1 MREKKDI
8 KFDLDLNRTKKQFLS
23 SLLEEVTFNDN
34 NKRYE
39 SSNYKNGLLDEIK
52 NEKIENKLEKIIEI
66 KLEKL
71 NLSNLEIIE
80 KTKTTLPE
88 FHIYQ
93 FKNREIEK
101 EIYSNNPESFTKNLE
116 GEQTLKWKL
125 INTIGEKNT
134 ENVDFNNPESFK
146 LITDESLRIFYQN
159 PNKDNF
165 ELIPYEN
172 FNDYTNKLVKD
183 LKETNLK
190 EFFIKEKDNFID
202 DMLNMVENKNEIE
215 YISLDKIIEYT
226 NNLKSIED
234 NLLKEY
240 NDTPNIKEEYL
251 KTTFQ
256 LAVLGDI
263 EDGLLSNVL
272 DLDDE
277 KEIYSFNK
285 SEAYSDNLL
294 DFFDSE
300 LFNERV
306 INEAISYTKKDP
318 YSIIITNDN
327 FFEEAKKEVINDL
340 KSLIRTDEQ
349 GDFIFYNDYDELQN
363 KYENKEKEWEKKLEE
378 NKILKEVEEKKDYV
392 PELKYELF
400 IDKVLKKEI
409 LEMITDELVEE
420 NGIFTAY
427 ENKNIL
433 DEFKDVDFN
442 ANIADNFYDLIND
455 NLDKIFSSPKEV
467 ILGTGYDI
475 KNNFNV
481 NDLTD
486 EELEDKVNEITDYLL
501 PSVAEQVLKDLK
513 EEIET
518 FIKYDEDF
526 IQNIKK
532 VDIETLKIDI
542 ENNIKEKEDKLKV
555 ISKEKNFD
563 REF

>member
-8 KFDLDLNRTKKQFLS
+8 KFDLDLNRTKKQFLN
-23 SLLEEVTFNDN
+23 SLLEEIAFNDN
-34 NKRYE
+34 QKRYE
-39 SSNYKNGLLDEIK
+39 SLENKNGLLDDIK
-52 NEKIENKLEKIIEI
+52 NKKIDNKLQEIIEI
-66 KLEKL
+66 NLEKL
-71 NLSNLEIIE
+71 NLTNLEIIE
-80 KTKTTLPE
+80 KTKATLPE

-93 FKNREIEK
+93 FKNGEIEK
-101 EIYSNNPESFTKNLE
+101 EIYSNKPESFTKNLE
-116 GEQTLKWKL
+116 GEQTLRWKL

-134 ENVDFNNPESFK
+134 EKVDFNNPESFK

-159 PNKDNF
+159 SNKDNF
-165 ELIPYEN
+165 ELIPYGN
-172 FNDYTNKLVKD
+172 FNEYTNNLVKD
-183 LKETNLK
+183 LKKTTLK
-190 EFFIKEKDNFID
+190 EIFTKEKENFKNDIL
-202 DMLNMVENKNEIE
+202 DMVKSENGIE
-215 YISLDKIIEYT
+215 CISLDKITEYM

-263 EDGLLSNVL
+263 EDGFLSNIL
-272 DLDDE
+272 DLDNE

-285 SEAYSDNLL
+285 NETYFDNLL

-300 LFNERV
+300 LFNKKI

-318 YSIIITNDN
+318 YSIIITEDN
-327 FFEEAKKEVINDL
+327 FFEEAKMEVINDL
-340 KSLIRTDEQ
+340 KSLIRTDDE
-349 GDFIFYNDYDELQN
+349 GDFIFYNDYDELQY
-363 KYENKEKEWEKKLEE
+363 KYENKEKEWENKMEE
-378 NKILKEVEEKKDYV
+378 SKILKEVEEKKDYI

-409 LEMITDELVEE
+409 LELITHELVEE
-420 NGIFTAY
+420 KGVFTAY
-427 ENKNIL
+427 ENRNIL
-433 DEFKDVDFN
+433 DEFNDEDFN
-442 ANIADNFYDLIND
+442 ANITNNFYDLIND
-455 NLDKIFSSPKEV
+455 NLDKIFSSPKEI
-467 ILGTGYDI
+467 ILGTGYNI

-481 NDLTD
+481 NNLTN

-501 PSVAEQVLKDLK
+501 PSVAEQVFKNLK
-513 EEIET
+513 EELET
-518 FIKYDEDF
+518 FIKYDEDS

-555 ISKEKNFD
+555 ISKEKGFD

>member
-1 MREKKDI
+1 MRERKDI
-8 KFDLDLNRTKKQFLS
+8 KFDLDLNRTKKQFLNS
-23 SLLEEVTFNDN
+23 MLEEIAFNDN
-34 NKRYE
+34 QKRYE
-39 SSNYKNGLLDEIK
+39 SLNDKNGLLDDIK
-52 NEKIENKLEKIIEI
+52 NKKIDNKLQEIIETN
-66 KLEKL
+66 LEKL

-93 FKNREIEK
+93 FKEGQIEK
-101 EIYSNNPESFTKNLE
+101 EIFSNFPESFTNNLE
-116 GEQTLKWKL
+116 GEQTLRWKL

-134 ENVDFNNPESFK
+134 EKIDFNNPESFK

-183 LKETNLK
+183 LKETTLK
-190 EFFIKEKDNFID
+190 QEFIREKDNFVNDI
-202 DMLNMVENKNEIE
+202 LNMIESKDEIE
-215 YISLDKIIEYT
+215 YISLDKITEYT
-226 NNLKSIED
+226 NNLKSIEE

-240 NDTPNIKEEYL
+240 NETPNIKEEYL
-251 KTTFQ
+251 KTIFQ
-256 LAVLGDI
+256 TAVLGDI
-263 EDGLLSNVL
+263 EDGFLSNVL
-272 DLDDE
+272 DLDNE

-285 SEAYSDNLL
+285 NETYSDNLL

-300 LFNERV
+300 LFNNKV

-318 YSIIITNDN
+318 YSIIITEDN
-327 FFEEAKKEVINDL
+327 FFEKAKIEVINDF
-340 KSLIRTDEQ
+340 KSLIRTDDE

-363 KYENKEKEWEKKLEE
+363 KYETKEKEWEKKMEE
-378 NKILKEVEEKKDYV
+378 SKILKEVEEKKDYV

-400 IDKVLKKEI
+400 IDKILKKEI
-409 LEMITDELVEE
+409 LEFITHELVEE
-420 NGIFTAY
+420 NGVFTVY
-427 ENKNIL
+427 ESKSIL
-433 DEFKDVDFN
+433 NEFKDEDFN

-475 KNNFNV
+475 RNNFNV
-481 NDLTD
+481 DDLTN
-486 EELEDKVNEITDYLL
+486 EELENKVNEITDYLL
-501 PSVAEQVLKDLK
+501 PSVAEQVFKDLK
-513 EEIET
+513 EELET
-518 FIKYDEDF
+518 FIKYDEDS

-555 ISKEKNFD
+555 ISKEKDFD

>member
-1 MREKKDI
+1 M
-8 KFDLDLNRTKKQFLS
+8 
-23 SLLEEVTFNDN
+23 LEEIAFNDN
-34 NKRYE
+34 QKRYE
-39 SSNYKNGLLDEIK
+39 SLNDKNGLLDDIK
-52 NEKIENKLEKIIEI
+52 NKKIDNKLQEIIETN
-66 KLEKL
+66 LEKL
-71 NLSNLEIIE
+71 NLSNLKIIE

-93 FKNREIEK
+93 FKEGQIEK
-101 EIYSNNPESFTKNLE
+101 EIYSNFPESFTNNLE
-116 GEQTLKWKL
+116 GEQTLRWKL

-134 ENVDFNNPESFK
+134 EKIDFNNPESFK

-183 LKETNLK
+183 LKETTLK
-190 EFFIKEKDNFID
+190 QEFIREKDNFVNDI
-202 DMLNMVENKNEIE
+202 LNMIESKDEIE
-215 YISLDKIIEYT
+215 YISLDKITEYK
-226 NNLKSIED
+226 NNLKNIED

-240 NDTPNIKEEYL
+240 NETPNIKEEYL

-263 EDGLLSNVL
+263 EDGFLSNIL
-272 DLDDE
+272 DLDNE

-285 SEAYSDNLL
+285 NETYSDNLL

-300 LFNERV
+300 LFNNKV

-318 YSIIITNDN
+318 YSIIIAEDN
-327 FFEEAKKEVINDL
+327 FFEEAKIEVINDL
-340 KSLIRTDEQ
+340 KSLIRTDDE
-349 GDFIFYNDYDELQN
+349 GDFIFYNDYDELQY
-363 KYENKEKEWEKKLEE
+363 KYENKEKEWEDKMKE
-378 NKILKEVEEKKDYV
+378 NNLLRENEEKKDYV

-400 IDKVLKKEI
+400 IDKILKKEI
-409 LEMITDELVEE
+409 LEFITHELVEE
-420 NGIFTAY
+420 NGVFTAY
-427 ENKNIL
+427 ENRNIL
-433 DEFKDVDFN
+433 DEFNDVDFN

-455 NLDKIFSSPKEV
+455 NLDKIFSNPKEV

-475 KNNFNV
+475 RNNFNV
-481 NDLTD
+481 EDLND
-486 EELEDKVNEITDYLL
+486 EELEDKVNEITDYFL
-501 PSVAEQVLKDLK
+501 PSVAEQVFKDLK
-513 EEIET
+513 EEMET
-518 FIKYDEDF
+518 FIKYDEDS

-555 ISKEKNFD
+555 INKEKELD

>member
-1 MREKKDI
+1 MRERKDI
-8 KFDLDLNRTKKQFLS
+8 KFDLDLNRTKKQFLN

-39 SSNYKNGLLDEIK
+39 SLNDKNGLLDEIK
-52 NEKIENKLEKIIEI
+52 NEKIENKLQEIIEI
-66 KLEKL
+66 NLEKL

-80 KTKTTLPE
+80 KTKTSLPE

-93 FKNREIEK
+93 FKNGEIEK

-116 GEQTLKWKL
+116 GEQTLRWKL

-134 ENVDFNNPESFK
+134 EKIDFNNPESFK

-190 EFFIKEKDNFID
+190 EFFIKEKDNFIN

-215 YISLDKIIEYT
+215 YISLDKITEYT
-226 NNLKSIED
+226 NNLKSIKD

-263 EDGLLSNVL
+263 EDGFLSNVL
-272 DLDDE
+272 DLDNE

-285 SEAYSDNLL
+285 NETYSDNLL

-300 LFNERV
+300 LFNNKV

-318 YSIIITNDN
+318 YSIIITDDN
-327 FFEEAKKEVINDL
+327 FFEEAKIEVINDL
-340 KSLIRTDEQ
+340 KSLIRTDEE
-349 GDFIFYNDYDELQN
+349 GDFIFYNDYDELQY
-363 KYENKEKEWEKKLEE
+363 KYETKEKEWEKKIEE
-378 NKILKEVEEKKDYV
+378 SKTLKETEEKKDYV

-409 LEMITDELVEE
+409 LELITHELVEE

-427 ENKNIL
+427 ENKSIL
-433 DEFKDVDFN
+433 NEFKDEDFN
-442 ANIADNFYDLIND
+442 ANITNNFYDLIND
-455 NLDKIFSSPKEV
+455 NLDKIFSSPEEV
-467 ILGTGYDI
+467 ILGTNYDI

-486 EELEDKVNEITDYLL
+486 EELEDKVNEITDYFL
-501 PSVAEQVLKDLK
+501 PSVAEQVFKDLK
-513 EEIET
+513 EELET
-518 FIKYDEDF
+518 FIKYDENSE
-526 IQNIKK
+526 QNIKK

-555 ISKEKNFD
+555 ISKEKDFD

>member
-1 MREKKDI
+1 MRERKDI
-8 KFDLDLNRTKKQFLS
+8 KFDLDLNRTKKQFLNS
-23 SLLEEVTFNDN
+23 MLEEIAFNDN
-34 NKRYE
+34 QKRYE
-39 SSNYKNGLLDEIK
+39 SLNDKNGLLDDIK
-52 NEKIENKLEKIIEI
+52 NKKIDNKLQEIIETN
-66 KLEKL
+66 LEKL

-80 KTKTTLPE
+80 KTKTTLLE

-93 FKNREIEK
+93 FKEGQIEK
-101 EIYSNNPESFTKNLE
+101 EIYSNFPESFTNNLE
-116 GEQTLKWKL
+116 GEQTLRWKL

-134 ENVDFNNPESFK
+134 EKIDFNNPESFK

-183 LKETNLK
+183 LKETTLK
-190 EFFIKEKDNFID
+190 QEFIREKDNFVNDI
-202 DMLNMVENKNEIE
+202 LNMIESKDEIE
-215 YISLDKIIEYT
+215 YISLDKITEYK
-226 NNLKSIED
+226 NNLKNIED

-240 NDTPNIKEEYL
+240 NETPNIKEEYL

-263 EDGLLSNVL
+263 EDGFLSNIL
-272 DLDDE
+272 DLDNE

-285 SEAYSDNLL
+285 NETYSDNLL

-300 LFNERV
+300 LFNNKV

-318 YSIIITNDN
+318 YSIIIAEDN
-327 FFEEAKKEVINDL
+327 FFEEAKIEVINDL
-340 KSLIRTDEQ
+340 KSLIRTDDE
-349 GDFIFYNDYDELQN
+349 GDFIFYNDYDELQY
-363 KYENKEKEWEKKLEE
+363 KYENKEKEWEDKMKE
-378 NKILKEVEEKKDYV
+378 NNLLRENEEKKDYV

-400 IDKVLKKEI
+400 IDKILKKEI
-409 LEMITDELVEE
+409 LEFITHELVEE
-420 NGIFTAY
+420 NGVFTAY
-427 ENKNIL
+427 ENRNIL
-433 DEFKDVDFN
+433 DEFNDVDFN

-455 NLDKIFSSPKEV
+455 NLDKIFSNPKEV

-475 KNNFNV
+475 RNNFNV
-481 NDLTD
+481 EDLND
-486 EELEDKVNEITDYLL
+486 EELEDKVNEITDYFL
-501 PSVAEQVLKDLK
+501 PSVAEQVFKDLK
-513 EEIET
+513 EEMET
-518 FIKYDEDF
+518 FIKYDEDS

-555 ISKEKNFD
+555 INKEKELD

>member
-1 MREKKDI
+1 MRERKDI
-8 KFDLDLNRTKKQFLS
+8 KFYLDLNRTKKQFLN

-39 SSNYKNGLLDEIK
+39 SSNDKNGLLDDIK
-52 NEKIENKLEKIIEI
+52 NGEFENKLQEIIEI
-66 KLEKL
+66 NLEKL

-93 FKNREIEK
+93 FKEGQIEK
-101 EIYSNNPESFTKNLE
+101 EIYSNKPESFTKNLE
-116 GEQTLKWKL
+116 GEQTLRWKL

-134 ENVDFNNPESFK
+134 EKVDFNNPESFK
-146 LITDESLRIFYQN
+146 LITDENLRIFYQN

-172 FNDYTNKLVKD
+172 FNEYTNNLVKN
-183 LKETNLK
+183 LKETTLK
-190 EFFIKEKDNFID
+190 EAFIKEKNNFVD
-202 DMLNMVENKNEIE
+202 DILNMVENKNKTE
-215 YISLDKIIEYT
+215 YISLDKITEYA
-226 NNLKSIED
+226 NNLKSIGE

-240 NDTPNIKEEYL
+240 NEIPNIKEEYL
-251 KTTFQ
+251 KAIFQ
-256 LAVLGDI
+256 SAVLGDI

-272 DLDDE
+272 DLDNE

-285 SEAYSDNLL
+285 NETYSDNLL

-306 INEAISYTKKDP
+306 INEAIFYTKKDP
-318 YSIIITNDN
+318 YSIIITNNN
-327 FFEEAKKEVINDL
+327 FFEEAKIEVINDL
-340 KSLIRTDEQ
+340 KSLIRTDDE

-378 NKILKEVEEKKDYV
+378 NEILKEVEEKKDYV

-409 LEMITDELVEE
+409 LELITHELVEE
-420 NGIFTAY
+420 KGVFRAY
-427 ENKNIL
+427 ENRNIL
-433 DEFKDVDFN
+433 DEFNDEDFN
-442 ANIADNFYDLIND
+442 ANITNNFYDLIND

-518 FIKYDEDF
+518 FIKYDEDS

>member
-1 MREKKDI
+1 MRERKDI
-8 KFDLDLNRTKKQFLS
+8 KFDLDLNRTKKQFLN
-23 SLLEEVTFNDN
+23 SLLEEMTFNDN

-39 SSNYKNGLLDEIK
+39 NLNDKNGKFD
-52 NEKIENKLEKIIEI
+52 NKLQEIIEVN
-66 KLEKL
+66 LEKL

-93 FKNREIEK
+93 FKEGQIEK
-101 EIYSNNPESFTKNLE
+101 EIYSNKPESFTKNLE
-116 GEQTLKWKL
+116 GEQTLRWKL

-172 FNDYTNKLVKD
+172 FNEYTNNLVKN
-183 LKETNLK
+183 LKETTLK
-190 EFFIKEKDNFID
+190 EAFIKEKNNFVNDI
-202 DMLNMVENKNEIE
+202 LNMVENKNKTE
-215 YISLDKIIEYT
+215 YISLDKITEYT
-226 NNLKSIED
+226 NNLKSIEE

-240 NDTPNIKEEYL
+240 NETPNIKEEYL
-251 KTTFQ
+251 KTIFQ
-256 LAVLGDI
+256 SAVLGDI

-272 DLDDE
+272 DLDNE

-285 SEAYSDNLL
+285 NETYSDNLL

-306 INEAISYTKKDP
+306 ISEAISYTKKDP
-318 YSIIITNDN
+318 YTIIITDDN
-327 FFEEAKKEVINDL
+327 FFEKAKKEVINDL
-340 KSLIRTDEQ
+340 KSLIRTDDE
-349 GDFIFYNDYDELQN
+349 GDFIFFNDYDELQN
-363 KYENKEKEWEKKLEE
+363 KYENKEKEWEKKLKE
-378 NKILKEVEEKKDYV
+378 NEILKEIEEKKDYV
-392 PELKYELF
+392 PELKYKLF

-409 LEMITDELVEE
+409 LELITHELVEE
-420 NGIFTAY
+420 KDGFRAY
-427 ENKNIL
+427 ENRNIL
-433 DEFKDVDFN
+433 DEFNDVDFN

-455 NLDKIFSSPKEV
+455 NLDKIFSNPKEV

-475 KNNFNV
+475 RNNFNV
-481 NDLTD
+481 DNLTD
-486 EELEDKVNEITDYLL
+486 EELEDKVNEITDYFL
-501 PSVAEQVLKDLK
+501 PSVAEQVFKDLK
-513 EEIET
+513 EEIEN
-518 FIKYDEDF
+518 FIKYDEDS

-555 ISKEKNFD
+555 ISKEEDFD

>member
-1 MREKKDI
+1 MRERKDI
-8 KFDLDLNRTKKQFLS
+8 KFDLDLNRAKKQFLN

-39 SSNYKNGLLDEIK
+39 SLNDKNGLLDDIK
-52 NEKIENKLEKIIEI
+52 NGEFEKKFQEIIEI
-66 KLEKL
+66 NLEKL

-80 KTKTTLPE
+80 KAKTTLPE

-93 FKNREIEK
+93 FKEGQIEK
-101 EIYSNNPESFTKNLE
+101 EIYSNKPESFTKNLE
-116 GEQTLKWKL
+116 GEQTLRWKL

-134 ENVDFNNPESFK
+134 EKVDFNNPESFK
-146 LITDESLRIFYQN
+146 LITDENLRIFYQN

-172 FNDYTNKLVKD
+172 FNEYTNNLVKN
-183 LKETNLK
+183 LKETTLK
-190 EFFIKEKDNFID
+190 EAFIKEKNNFIND
-202 DMLNMVENKNEIE
+202 ILNMVENKNKTE

-226 NNLKSIED
+226 SNLKSIEE

-240 NDTPNIKEEYL
+240 NETPNIKEEYL
-251 KTTFQ
+251 KTIFQ
-256 LAVLGDI
+256 SAVLGDI
-263 EDGLLSNVL
+263 EVGFLSNVL
-272 DLDDE
+272 DLDNE

-294 DFFDSE
+294 DFFDGE

-409 LEMITDELVEE
+409 LEMIIDELVEE

-467 ILGTGYDI
+467 ILGTGSDI
-475 KNNFNV
+475 RNNFDV

-486 EELEDKVNEITDYLL
+486 QELEDKVNEITDYLL

-518 FIKYDEDF
+518 FIKYDEDS

-532 VDIETLKIDI
+532 VDIEALKIDI

>member
-1 MREKKDI
+1 M
-8 KFDLDLNRTKKQFLS
+8 
-23 SLLEEVTFNDN
+23 
-34 NKRYE
+34 
-39 SSNYKNGLLDEIK
+39 
-52 NEKIENKLEKIIEI
+52 
-66 KLEKL
+66 
-71 NLSNLEIIE
+71 
-80 KTKTTLPE
+80 
-88 FHIYQ
+88 
-93 FKNREIEK
+93 
-101 EIYSNNPESFTKNLE
+101 
-116 GEQTLKWKL
+116 
-125 INTIGEKNT
+125 
-134 ENVDFNNPESFK
+134 
-146 LITDESLRIFYQN
+146 
-159 PNKDNF
+159 
-165 ELIPYEN
+165 
-172 FNDYTNKLVKD
+172 
-183 LKETNLK
+183 
-190 EFFIKEKDNFID
+190 
-202 DMLNMVENKNEIE
+202 
-215 YISLDKIIEYT
+215 
-226 NNLKSIED
+226 
-234 NLLKEY
+234 
-240 NDTPNIKEEYL
+240 
-251 KTTFQ
+251 
-256 LAVLGDI
+256 
-263 EDGLLSNVL
+263 
-272 DLDDE
+272 
-277 KEIYSFNK
+277 
-285 SEAYSDNLL
+285 

-327 FFEEAKKEVINDL
+327 FFEEEKKEVINDL

-475 KNNFNV
+475 RNNFDV

-518 FIKYDEDF
+518 FIKYDEDS

-555 ISKEKNFD
+555 ISKEKDFD

>member
-1 MREKKDI
+1 MRERKDI
-8 KFDLDLNRTKKQFLS
+8 KFDLDLNRAKKQFLN

-39 SSNYKNGLLDEIK
+39 SLNDKNELLDDIKNGKFD
-52 NEKIENKLEKIIEI
+52 NKFQEIIEI
-66 KLEKL
+66 NLEKL

-93 FKNREIEK
+93 FKEGQIGK
-101 EIYSNNPESFTKNLE
+101 EIFSNKPESFTKNLE
-116 GEQTLKWKL
+116 GEQTLRWKL
-125 INTIGEKNT
+125 INTIGEKNAGK
-134 ENVDFNNPESFK
+134 VDFNNPESFK

-172 FNDYTNKLVKD
+172 FNEYTNNLVKN
-183 LKETNLK
+183 LKETTLK
-190 EFFIKEKDNFID
+190 EAFIKEKNNFVNDI
-202 DMLNMVENKNEIE
+202 LNMVENKNKTE
-215 YISLDKIIEYT
+215 YISLDKITEYT
-226 NNLKSIED
+226 NNLKSIEE

-240 NDTPNIKEEYL
+240 NETPNIKEEYL
-251 KTTFQ
+251 KTIFQ
-256 LAVLGDI
+256 SAVLGDI

-272 DLDDE
+272 DLDNE

-285 SEAYSDNLL
+285 NETYSDNLL

-306 INEAISYTKKDP
+306 ISEAISYTKKDP
-318 YSIIITNDN
+318 YTIIITDDN
-327 FFEEAKKEVINDL
+327 FFEKAKKEVINDL
-340 KSLIRTDEQ
+340 KSLIRTDDE
-349 GDFIFYNDYDELQN
+349 GDFIFFNDYDELQN
-363 KYENKEKEWEKKLEE
+363 KYENKEKEWEKKLKE
-378 NKILKEVEEKKDYV
+378 NEILKEVEEKKDYV
-392 PELKYELF
+392 AELKYKLF

-409 LEMITDELVEE
+409 LELITHELVEE
-420 NGIFTAY
+420 KDGFRAY
-427 ENKNIL
+427 ENRNIL
-433 DEFKDVDFN
+433 DEFNDVDFN

-455 NLDKIFSSPKEV
+455 NLDKIFSNPKEV

-475 KNNFNV
+475 RNNFNV
-481 NDLTD
+481 DDLTD
-486 EELEDKVNEITDYLL
+486 EELEDKVNEITDYFL
-501 PSVAEQVLKDLK
+501 PSVAEQVFKDLK
-513 EEIET
+513 EEIEN
-518 FIKYDEDF
+518 FIKYDEDS

-555 ISKEKNFD
+555 ISKEKDFD

>member
-1 MREKKDI
+1 MRERKDI
-8 KFDLDLNRTKKQFLS
+8 KFDLDLNRTKKQFLNN
-23 SLLEEVTFNDN
+23 LLEEMTFNDN

-39 SSNYKNGLLDEIK
+39 SLNDKNELLDDIKNGKFD
-52 NEKIENKLEKIIEI
+52 NKLQEIIEVN
-66 KLEKL
+66 LEKL

-93 FKNREIEK
+93 FKEGQIEK
-101 EIYSNNPESFTKNLE
+101 EIFSNKPESFTKNLE
-116 GEQTLKWKL
+116 GEQTLRWKL

-134 ENVDFNNPESFK
+134 EKVDFNNPESFK
-146 LITDESLRIFYQN
+146 LITDDSLRIFYQN

-172 FNDYTNKLVKD
+172 FNEYTNNLVKN
-183 LKETNLK
+183 LKETTLK
-190 EFFIKEKDNFID
+190 ETFIKEKDNFVD
-202 DMLNMVENKNEIE
+202 DILNMVENKNKTE
-215 YISLDKIIEYT
+215 YISLDKITKYT
-226 NNLKSIED
+226 NNLKSIEE

-240 NDTPNIKEEYL
+240 NETPNIKEEYL
-251 KTTFQ
+251 KTIFQ
-256 LAVLGDI
+256 SAVLGDI
-263 EDGLLSNVL
+263 EDGLLSNIL
-272 DLDDE
+272 DLDNE

-306 INEAISYTKKDP
+306 INEAIFYTKKDP

-327 FFEEAKKEVINDL
+327 FFEKAKKEVINDL

-378 NKILKEVEEKKDYV
+378 NEILKEVEEKKDYV

-409 LEMITDELVEE
+409 LELITDELVEE

-433 DEFKDVDFN
+433 DEFNDVDFN

-475 KNNFNV
+475 RNNFNV
-481 NDLTD
+481 DDLTD

-501 PSVAEQVLKDLK
+501 PSVAEQVFKDLK
-513 EEIET
+513 EEIEN
-518 FIKYDEDF
+518 FIKYDEDS

>member
-1 MREKKDI
+1 MRERKDI
-8 KFDLDLNRTKKQFLS
+8 KFDLDLNRTKKQFLN

-39 SSNYKNGLLDEIK
+39 SLNDKNGLLDEIK
-52 NEKIENKLEKIIEI
+52 NEKLENKLEKIIEI

-93 FKNREIEK
+93 FKNGEIDK
-101 EIYSNNPESFTKNLE
+101 EIYSNTPESFTKNLE
-116 GEQTLKWKL
+116 GEQTLRWKL

-134 ENVDFNNPESFK
+134 EKIDFNNPESFK
-146 LITDESLRIFYQN
+146 LITDESLKIFYQN

-183 LKETNLK
+183 LKETTLK
-190 EFFIKEKDNFID
+190 EFFIKEKDNFIN

-215 YISLDKIIEYT
+215 YISLNKITEYT
-226 NNLKSIED
+226 NNLKNIED

-240 NDTPNIKEEYL
+240 NDTPNIEEEYL

-263 EDGLLSNVL
+263 EDGFLSNIL
-272 DLDDE
+272 DLDNE

-285 SEAYSDNLL
+285 NETYSDNLL

-518 FIKYDEDF
+518 FIKYDEDS

>member
-1 MREKKDI
+1 MRERKDI
-8 KFDLDLNRTKKQFLS
+8 KFDLDLNRTKKQFLN
-23 SLLEEVTFNDN
+23 SLLEEMTFNDN

-39 SSNYKNGLLDEIK
+39 SLNDKNELLDDIKNGKFD
-52 NEKIENKLEKIIEI
+52 NKLQEIIEVN
-66 KLEKL
+66 LEKL

-80 KTKTTLPE
+80 KAKTTLPE

-93 FKNREIEK
+93 FKEGQIEK
-101 EIYSNNPESFTKNLE
+101 EIFSNKPESFTKNLE
-116 GEQTLKWKL
+116 GEQTLRWKL

-134 ENVDFNNPESFK
+134 EKVDFNNPESFK

-172 FNDYTNKLVKD
+172 FNEYTNNLVKN
-183 LKETNLK
+183 LKETTLK
-190 EFFIKEKDNFID
+190 ETFIKEKDNFVD
-202 DMLNMVENKNEIE
+202 DILNMVENKNKTE
-215 YISLDKIIEYT
+215 YISLDKITEYT

-263 EDGLLSNVL
+263 EDGFLSNVL
-272 DLDDE
+272 DLDNE

-285 SEAYSDNLL
+285 NETYSDNLL

-306 INEAISYTKKDP
+306 ISEAISYTKKDP
-318 YSIIITNDN
+318 YTIIITDDN
-327 FFEEAKKEVINDL
+327 FFEKAKKEVINDL
-340 KSLIRTDEQ
+340 KSLIRTDDE
-349 GDFIFYNDYDELQN
+349 GDFIFFNDYDELQN
-363 KYENKEKEWEKKLEE
+363 KYENKEKEWEKKLKE
-378 NKILKEVEEKKDYV
+378 NEILKEVEEKKDYV

-409 LEMITDELVEE
+409 LELITHELVEE
-420 NGIFTAY
+420 KDGFRAY
-427 ENKNIL
+427 ENRNIL
-433 DEFKDVDFN
+433 DEFNDVDFN

-455 NLDKIFSSPKEV
+455 NLDKIFSNPKEV

-475 KNNFNV
+475 RNNFNV
-481 NDLTD
+481 DDLTD
-486 EELEDKVNEITDYLL
+486 EELEDKVNEITDYFL
-501 PSVAEQVLKDLK
+501 PSVAEQVFKDLK
-513 EEIET
+513 EEIEN
-518 FIKYDEDF
+518 FIKYDEDS

-555 ISKEKNFD
+555 ISKEKDFD

>member
-1 MREKKDI
+1 MKERKDI
-8 KFDLDLNRTKKQFLS
+8 KFDLDLNRTKKQFLN
-23 SLLEEVTFNDN
+23 SLLEEIAFNDN
-34 NKRYE
+34 KKRYE
-39 SSNYKNGLLDEIK
+39 SLENKNGLLDDIK
-52 NEKIENKLEKIIEI
+52 NKKIDNKLQEIIEI
-66 KLEKL
+66 NLEKL

-93 FKNREIEK
+93 FKNGEIEK
-101 EIYSNNPESFTKNLE
+101 EIYSNKPESFTKNLE
-116 GEQTLKWKL
+116 GEQTLRWKL

-134 ENVDFNNPESFK
+134 EKIDFNNPESFK

-172 FNDYTNKLVKD
+172 FNEYTNNLVKD
-183 LKETNLK
+183 LKEKNLK
-190 EFFIKEKDNFID
+190 EFFIKEKDNFIN

-215 YISLDKIIEYT
+215 YISLDKITEYT
-226 NNLKSIED
+226 NNLKSIKD
-234 NLLKEY
+234 NLLREY
-240 NDTPNIKEEYL
+240 SETPNIKEEYL

-263 EDGLLSNVL
+263 EDGFLSNVL
-272 DLDDE
+272 DLDNE

-285 SEAYSDNLL
+285 NETYSDNLL

-300 LFNERV
+300 LFNNKV
-306 INEAISYTKKDP
+306 INGAISYTKKDP

-327 FFEEAKKEVINDL
+327 FFETAKIEVINDL
-340 KSLIRTDEQ
+340 KSLIRTDEE

-363 KYENKEKEWEKKLEE
+363 KYETKEKEWEKKMEE
-378 NKILKEVEEKKDYV
+378 SKILKEVEEKKDYV

-409 LEMITDELVEE
+409 LELIAHELVEE
-420 NGIFTAY
+420 NGTFRAY
-427 ENKNIL
+427 DNKNIL
-433 DEFKDVDFN
+433 DEFNDEDFN
-442 ANIADNFYDLIND
+442 ANITNNFYDLIND

-481 NDLTD
+481 DDLTD
-486 EELEDKVNEITDYLL
+486 EELEDKVNEINDYLL
-501 PSVAEQVLKDLK
+501 PSVAEQVFKDLK
-513 EEIET
+513 EELET
-518 FIKYDEDF
+518 FIKYDEDS

-532 VDIETLKIDI
+532 VDVETLKIDI

-555 ISKEKNFD
+555 ISKEKDFD

>member
-1 MREKKDI
+1 MRERKDI
-8 KFDLDLNRTKKQFLS
+8 KFDLDLNRTKKQFLNS
-23 SLLEEVTFNDN
+23 MLEEIAFNDN
-34 NKRYE
+34 QKRYE
-39 SSNYKNGLLDEIK
+39 SLNDKNGLLDDIK
-52 NEKIENKLEKIIEI
+52 NKKIDNKLQEIIETN
-66 KLEKL
+66 LEKL

-80 KTKTTLPE
+80 KTKITLPE

-93 FKNREIEK
+93 FKEGQIEK
-101 EIYSNNPESFTKNLE
+101 EIFSNFPESFTNNLE
-116 GEQTLKWKL
+116 GEQTLRWKL
-125 INTIGEKNT
+125 TNTIGEKNT
-134 ENVDFNNPESFK
+134 EKIDFNNPESFK

-183 LKETNLK
+183 LKETTLK
-190 EFFIKEKDNFID
+190 QEFIREKDNFVNDI
-202 DMLNMVENKNEIE
+202 LNMIESKDEIE
-215 YISLDKIIEYT
+215 YISLDKITEYT
-226 NNLKSIED
+226 NNLKSIEE

-240 NDTPNIKEEYL
+240 NETPNIKEEYL
-251 KTTFQ
+251 KTIFQ
-256 LAVLGDI
+256 SAVLGDI
-263 EDGLLSNVL
+263 EDGFLSNVL
-272 DLDDE
+272 DLDNE

-285 SEAYSDNLL
+285 NETYSDNLL
-294 DFFDSE
+294 DFFDSD
-300 LFNERV
+300 LFNNRV

-318 YSIIITNDN
+318 YSIIITDDN
-327 FFEEAKKEVINDL
+327 FFEETKIEVINDL
-340 KSLIRTDEQ
+340 KSLIRTDDE
-349 GDFIFYNDYDELQN
+349 GDFIFYNDYDGLQN
-363 KYENKEKEWEKKLEE
+363 KYETKEKEWEKKMEE
-378 NKILKEVEEKKDYV
+378 SKILKEVEEKKDYV

-409 LEMITDELVEE
+409 LELITHELVEE
-420 NGIFTAY
+420 KDGFRAY
-427 ENKNIL
+427 ENRNIL
-433 DEFKDVDFN
+433 DEFNDVDFN

-455 NLDKIFSSPKEV
+455 NLDKIFSNPKEV

-475 KNNFNV
+475 RNNFNV

-501 PSVAEQVLKDLK
+501 PNVAEQVLKDLK
-513 EEIET
+513 EELET
-518 FIKYDEDF
+518 FIKYDEDS

-555 ISKEKNFD
+555 INKEKELD

>member
-1 MREKKDI
+1 MRERKDI
-8 KFDLDLNRTKKQFLS
+8 KFDLDLNRTKKQFLN

-39 SSNYKNGLLDEIK
+39 SLNDKNGLLDEIK
-52 NEKIENKLEKIIEI
+52 NEKIENKLQEIIEI
-66 KLEKL
+66 NLEKL

-80 KTKTTLPE
+80 KTKTSLPE

-93 FKNREIEK
+93 FKNGEIEK

-116 GEQTLKWKL
+116 GEQTLRWKL

-134 ENVDFNNPESFK
+134 EKVDFNNPESFK

-190 EFFIKEKDNFID
+190 EFFIKEKDNFIND
-202 DMLNMVENKNEIE
+202 ILNMVENKNKTE
-215 YISLDKIIEYT
+215 YISLDKITEYR
-226 NNLKSIED
+226 NNLKNIED

-240 NDTPNIKEEYL
+240 NETPNIKEEYL

-256 LAVLGDI
+256 LAVLDDI
-263 EDGLLSNVL
+263 EDGFLSNIL
-272 DLDDE
+272 DLDNE

-285 SEAYSDNLL
+285 NETYSDNLL

-300 LFNERV
+300 LFNNRV

-318 YSIIITNDN
+318 YSIIIAEDN
-327 FFEEAKKEVINDL
+327 FFKEAKTEVINDL
-340 KSLIRTDEQ
+340 KSLIRTDDE
-349 GDFIFYNDYDELQN
+349 GDFIFFNDYDELQN
-363 KYENKEKEWEKKLEE
+363 KYETKEKEWEKKMEE
-378 NKILKEVEEKKDYV
+378 SKILKEVEEKKDYV

-409 LEMITDELVEE
+409 LELITHELVEE
-420 NGIFTAY
+420 NGVFTAY
-427 ENKNIL
+427 ENKSIL
-433 DEFKDVDFN
+433 DEFKDEDFN

-475 KNNFNV
+475 RNNFNV

-518 FIKYDEDF
+518 FIKYDEDT

>member
-39 SSNYKNGLLDEIK
+39 SSNDKNGLLDEIK

-80 KTKTTLPE
+80 KAKTTLPE

-93 FKNREIEK
+93 FKEGQIEK
-101 EIYSNNPESFTKNLE
+101 EIYSNKPESFTKNLE
-116 GEQTLKWKL
+116 GEQTLRWKL

-134 ENVDFNNPESFK
+134 EKVDFNNPESFK
-146 LITDESLRIFYQN
+146 LITDENLRIFYQN

-172 FNDYTNKLVKD
+172 FNEYTNNLVKN
-183 LKETNLK
+183 LKETTLK
-190 EFFIKEKDNFID
+190 EAFIKEKNNFIND
-202 DMLNMVENKNEIE
+202 ILNMVENKNKTE

-226 NNLKSIED
+226 SNLKSIEE

-240 NDTPNIKEEYL
+240 NETPNIKEEYL
-251 KTTFQ
+251 KTIFQ
-256 LAVLGDI
+256 SAVLGDI
-263 EDGLLSNVL
+263 EVGFLSNVL
-272 DLDDE
+272 DLDNE

-294 DFFDSE
+294 DFFDGE

-392 PELKYELF
+392 PELKYEKFNLEVANEIIKKF
-400 IDKVLKKEI
+400 EENCNNFYGRYESQEFSEEKYNISKLLDSENFNNDIRYFVLDKIQELSSTLDEKEI
-409 LEMITDELVEE
+409 VEISFIGVEKEKNKEIDFQKVEE
-420 NGIFTAY
+420 NLL
-427 ENKNIL
+427 NKGAKIL
-433 DEFKDVDFN
+433 K
-442 ANIADNFYDLIND
+442 
-455 NLDKIFSSPKEV
+455 
-467 ILGTGYDI
+467 
-475 KNNFNV
+475 
-481 NDLTD
+481 
-486 EELEDKVNEITDYLL
+486 
-501 PSVAEQVLKDLK
+501 
-513 EEIET
+513 
-518 FIKYDEDF
+518 
-526 IQNIKK
+526 NIKK
-532 VDIETLKIDI
+532 DIIDNISYQNGNFEYVYKKNIDKMKDKI
-542 ENNIKEKEDKLKV
+542 ENELKEIDKQLKEKDKNNNFE
-555 ISKEKNFD
+555 KEL
-563 REF
+563 

>member
-1 MREKKDI
+1 MRERKDI
-8 KFDLDLNRTKKQFLS
+8 KFDLDLNRTKKQFLN
-23 SLLEEVTFNDN
+23 SLLEEMTFNDN

-39 SSNYKNGLLDEIK
+39 SLNDKNELLDDIKNGKFD
-52 NEKIENKLEKIIEI
+52 NKLQEIIEVN
-66 KLEKL
+66 LEKL

-93 FKNREIEK
+93 FKEGQIEK
-101 EIYSNNPESFTKNLE
+101 EIFSNKPESFTKNLE
-116 GEQTLKWKL
+116 GEQTLRWKL

-134 ENVDFNNPESFK
+134 EKVDFNNPESFK
-146 LITDESLRIFYQN
+146 LITDDSLRIFYQN

-172 FNDYTNKLVKD
+172 FNEYTNNLVKN
-183 LKETNLK
+183 LKETTLK
-190 EFFIKEKDNFID
+190 ETFIKEKDNFVD
-202 DMLNMVENKNEIE
+202 DILNMVENKNKAE
-215 YISLDKIIEYT
+215 YISLDKITEYT

-240 NDTPNIKEEYL
+240 SETPNVKEEYL
-251 KTTFQ
+251 KTIFQ
-256 LAVLGDI
+256 SVVLGDI

-272 DLDDE
+272 DLDNE

-285 SEAYSDNLL
+285 NETYSDNLL
-294 DFFDSE
+294 NFFDSE

-306 INEAISYTKKDP
+306 INVAIFYTKKDP
-318 YSIIITNDN
+318 YSIIITDDN
-327 FFEEAKKEVINDL
+327 FFEKAKKEVINDL

-378 NKILKEVEEKKDYV
+378 NEILKEVEEKKDYV

-409 LEMITDELVEE
+409 LELITHELVEE

-433 DEFKDVDFN
+433 DEFNDVDFN

-455 NLDKIFSSPKEV
+455 NLDKIFSNPKEV

-475 KNNFNV
+475 RNNFNV
-481 NDLTD
+481 DDLTD
-486 EELEDKVNEITDYLL
+486 EELEDKVNEITDYFLS
-501 PSVAEQVLKDLK
+501 SVAEQVFKDLK
-513 EEIET
+513 EEIEN
-518 FIKYDEDF
+518 FIKYDEDS

-555 ISKEKNFD
+555 ISKEKDFD

>member
-1 MREKKDI
+1 MILRKWLMI
-8 KFDLDLNRTKKQFLS
+8 NRTKKQFLN

-39 SSNYKNGLLDEIK
+39 SLNDKNGLLDEIK
-52 NEKIENKLEKIIEI
+52 NEKIENKLQEIIEI
-66 KLEKL
+66 NLEKL

-80 KTKTTLPE
+80 KTKTSLPE

-93 FKNREIEK
+93 FKNGEIEK
-101 EIYSNNPESFTKNLE
+101 EIYSNNPESFTNNLE
-116 GEQTLKWKL
+116 SEQTLRWKL

-134 ENVDFNNPESFK
+134 EKVDFNNPESFK

-190 EFFIKEKDNFID
+190 EFFIKEKDNFIND
-202 DMLNMVENKNEIE
+202 ILNMVENKNKTE
-215 YISLDKIIEYT
+215 YISLDKITEYR
-226 NNLKSIED
+226 NNLKNIED

-240 NDTPNIKEEYL
+240 NETPNIKEEYL

-256 LAVLGDI
+256 LAVLDDI
-263 EDGLLSNVL
+263 EDGFLSNIL
-272 DLDDE
+272 DLDNE

-285 SEAYSDNLL
+285 NETYSDNPL

-300 LFNERV
+300 LFNNRV

-318 YSIIITNDN
+318 YSIIIAEDN
-327 FFEEAKKEVINDL
+327 FFKEAKTEVINDL
-340 KSLIRTDEQ
+340 KSLIRTGDE
-349 GDFIFYNDYDELQN
+349 GDFIFFNDYDELQN
-363 KYENKEKEWEKKLEE
+363 KYETKEKEWEKKMEE
-378 NKILKEVEEKKDYV
+378 SKILKEVEEKKDYV

-409 LEMITDELVEE
+409 LELITHELVEE
-420 NGIFTAY
+420 NGVFTAY
-427 ENKNIL
+427 ENKSIL
-433 DEFKDVDFN
+433 DEFKDEDFN

-455 NLDKIFSSPKEV
+455 NLDKIFSNPKEV
-467 ILGTGYDI
+467 ILGTNYDI

-501 PSVAEQVLKDLK
+501 PNVAEQVLKDLK
-513 EEIET
+513 EELET
-518 FIKYDEDF
+518 FIKYDEDS

-532 VDIETLKIDI
+532 VDVETLKIDI

-555 ISKEKNFD
+555 INKEKD
-563 REF
+563 LEREF

>member
-1 MREKKDI
+1 MRERKDI
-8 KFDLDLNRTKKQFLS
+8 KFDLDLNRAKKQFLN

-39 SSNYKNGLLDEIK
+39 SSNDKNELLDDIK
-52 NEKIENKLEKIIEI
+52 NEKLENKLQEIIEI
-66 KLEKL
+66 NLEKL
-71 NLSNLEIIE
+71 NLSNLEIVE

-93 FKNREIEK
+93 FKNGEIEK

-116 GEQTLKWKL
+116 GEQTLRWKL

-134 ENVDFNNPESFK
+134 EKVDFNNPESFK

-183 LKETNLK
+183 LKETI
-190 EFFIKEKDNFID
+190 FIKEKDNFVD
-202 DMLNMVENKNEIE
+202 DILNMVENKNKTE
-215 YISLDKIIEYT
+215 YISLDKITEYT
-226 NNLKSIED
+226 NNLKSIEE

-240 NDTPNIKEEYL
+240 NEIPNIKEEYL
-251 KTTFQ
+251 KTIFQ
-256 LAVLGDI
+256 SAVLGDI

-272 DLDDE
+272 DLDNE

-285 SEAYSDNLL
+285 NETYSDNLL

-300 LFNERV
+300 IFNERV
-306 INEAISYTKKDP
+306 ISEAISYTKKDP
-318 YSIIITNDN
+318 YTIIITDDN
-327 FFEEAKKEVINDL
+327 FFEKAKKEVINDL

-378 NKILKEVEEKKDYV
+378 NEILKEVEEKKDYV
-392 PELKYELF
+392 PELKYKLF
-400 IDKVLKKEI
+400 IDKILKKEI
-409 LEMITDELVEE
+409 LELITHELVEE
-420 NGIFTAY
+420 KDGFRAY
-427 ENKNIL
+427 ENRNIL
-433 DEFKDVDFN
+433 DEFNDVDFN

-455 NLDKIFSSPKEV
+455 NLDKIFSNPKEV

-475 KNNFNV
+475 RNNFNV
-481 NDLTD
+481 DDLTD
-486 EELEDKVNEITDYLL
+486 EELEDKVNEITDYFL
-501 PSVAEQVLKDLK
+501 PSVAEQVFKDLK
-513 EEIET
+513 EEIEN
-518 FIKYDEDF
+518 FIKYDEDS

-555 ISKEKNFD
+555 ISKEKDFD

>member
-1 MREKKDI
+1 MRERKDI
-8 KFDLDLNRTKKQFLS
+8 KFDLDLNRTKKQFLN

-39 SSNYKNGLLDEIK
+39 SLNDKNGLLDEIK
-52 NEKIENKLEKIIEI
+52 NEKIENKLQEIIEI
-66 KLEKL
+66 NLEKL

-80 KTKTTLPE
+80 KTKTSLPE

-93 FKNREIEK
+93 FKNGEIEK

-116 GEQTLKWKL
+116 GEQTLRWKL

-134 ENVDFNNPESFK
+134 EKVDFNNPESFK

-190 EFFIKEKDNFID
+190 EFFIKEKDNFIND
-202 DMLNMVENKNEIE
+202 ILNMVENKNKTE
-215 YISLDKIIEYT
+215 YISLDKITEYR
-226 NNLKSIED
+226 NNLKNIED

-240 NDTPNIKEEYL
+240 NETPNIKEEYL

-256 LAVLGDI
+256 LAVLDDI
-263 EDGLLSNVL
+263 EDGFLSNIL
-272 DLDDE
+272 DLDNE

-285 SEAYSDNLL
+285 NETYSDNLL

-300 LFNERV
+300 LFNNRV

-318 YSIIITNDN
+318 YSIIIAEDN
-327 FFEEAKKEVINDL
+327 FFKEAKTEVINDL
-340 KSLIRTDEQ
+340 KSLIRTDDE
-349 GDFIFYNDYDELQN
+349 GDFIFFNDYDELQN
-363 KYENKEKEWEKKLEE
+363 KYETKEKEWEKKMEE
-378 NKILKEVEEKKDYV
+378 SKILKEVEEKKDYV

-409 LEMITDELVEE
+409 LELITHELVEE
-420 NGIFTAY
+420 NGVFTAY
-427 ENKNIL
+427 ENKSIL
-433 DEFKDVDFN
+433 DEFNDEDFN
-442 ANIADNFYDLIND
+442 ANITNNFYDLIND

-467 ILGTGYDI
+467 ILGTNYDI

-481 NDLTD
+481 NDLTK
-486 EELEDKVNEITDYLL
+486 EELEDKVNEITDYFLAN
-501 PSVAEQVLKDLK
+501 VAEQVFKDLK

-518 FIKYDEDF
+518 FIKYDENSE
-526 IQNIKK
+526 QNIKK
-532 VDIETLKIDI
+532 VDIETLKMEI
-542 ENNIKEKEDKLKV
+542 ENNIKEKEEKLKV
-555 ISKEKNFD
+555 INKDKDFD

>member
-1 MREKKDI
+1 MRERKDI
-8 KFDLDLNRTKKQFLS
+8 KFDLDLNRTKKQFLN
-23 SLLEEVTFNDN
+23 SLLEEITFNDN

-39 SSNYKNGLLDEIK
+39 SSNDKNELLDDIKNGKFD
-52 NEKIENKLEKIIEI
+52 NKLQEIIEVN
-66 KLEKL
+66 LEKL

-93 FKNREIEK
+93 FKEGQIEK
-101 EIYSNNPESFTKNLE
+101 EIFSNKPESFTKNLE
-116 GEQTLKWKL
+116 GEQTLRWKL
-125 INTIGEKNT
+125 INTIGEKNAAK
-134 ENVDFNNPESFK
+134 VDFNNPESFK

-172 FNDYTNKLVKD
+172 FNEYTNSLVKN
-183 LKETNLK
+183 LKETTLK
-190 EFFIKEKDNFID
+190 EAFIKEKNNFVD
-202 DMLNMVENKNEIE
+202 DILNMVENKNKTE
-215 YISLDKIIEYT
+215 YISLDKITEYT
-226 NNLKSIED
+226 NNLKNIEE

-240 NDTPNIKEEYL
+240 NETPNIKEEYL
-251 KTTFQ
+251 KTIFQ
-256 LAVLGDI
+256 SAVLSDI

-272 DLDDE
+272 DLDNE

-318 YSIIITNDN
+318 YSIIITNNN

-340 KSLIRTDEQ
+340 KSLIRTDEE

-409 LEMITDELVEE
+409 LEMITNELVEE

-475 KNNFNV
+475 RNNFDV

-518 FIKYDEDF
+518 FIKYDEDS

>member
-1 MREKKDI
+1 MRERKDI
-8 KFDLDLNRTKKQFLS
+8 KFDLDLNRTKKQFLN

-39 SSNYKNGLLDEIK
+39 SLNDKNELLDDIKNGKFD
-52 NEKIENKLEKIIEI
+52 NKLQEIIEVN
-66 KLEKL
+66 LEKL

-93 FKNREIEK
+93 FKEGQIEK
-101 EIYSNNPESFTKNLE
+101 EIFSNKPESFTKNLE
-116 GEQTLKWKL
+116 GEQTLRWKL

-134 ENVDFNNPESFK
+134 EKVDFNNPESFK
-146 LITDESLRIFYQN
+146 LITDDSLRIFYQN

-165 ELIPYEN
+165 ELMPYEN
-172 FNDYTNKLVKD
+172 FNEYTNNLVKN
-183 LKETNLK
+183 LKETTLK
-190 EFFIKEKDNFID
+190 ETFIKEKDNFVD
-202 DMLNMVENKNEIE
+202 DILNMVENKNKTE
-215 YISLDKIIEYT
+215 YISLDKITKYT
-226 NNLKSIED
+226 NNLKSIEE

-240 NDTPNIKEEYL
+240 NETPNIKEEYL
-251 KTTFQ
+251 KTIFQ
-256 LAVLGDI
+256 SAVLGDI
-263 EDGLLSNVL
+263 EDGLLSNIL
-272 DLDDE
+272 DLDNE

-306 INEAISYTKKDP
+306 INEAIFYTKKDP
-318 YSIIITNDN
+318 YSIIITDDN
-327 FFEEAKKEVINDL
+327 FFEKAKKEVINDL

-378 NKILKEVEEKKDYV
+378 NEILKEVEEKKDYV

-409 LEMITDELVEE
+409 LELITHELVEE
-420 NGIFTAY
+420 KGVFRAY
-427 ENKNIL
+427 ENRNIL
-433 DEFKDVDFN
+433 DEFNDVDFN

-481 NDLTD
+481 DDLTD

-501 PSVAEQVLKDLK
+501 PSVAEQVFKDLK
-513 EEIET
+513 EELET
-518 FIKYDEDF
+518 FIKYDEDS

-555 ISKEKNFD
+555 ISKEKDFN

>member
-1 MREKKDI
+1 MRERKDI
-8 KFDLDLNRTKKQFLS
+8 KFDLDLNRTKKQFLNS
-23 SLLEEVTFNDN
+23 MLEEIAFNDN
-34 NKRYE
+34 QKRYE
-39 SSNYKNGLLDEIK
+39 SLNDKNGLLDDIK
-52 NEKIENKLEKIIEI
+52 NKKIDNKLQEIIETN
-66 KLEKL
+66 LEKL

-93 FKNREIEK
+93 FKEGQIEK
-101 EIYSNNPESFTKNLE
+101 EIYSNFPESFTNNLE
-116 GEQTLKWKL
+116 GEQTLSWKL

-134 ENVDFNNPESFK
+134 EKIDFNNPESFK

-183 LKETNLK
+183 LKETTLK
-190 EFFIKEKDNFID
+190 QEFIREKDNFVNDI
-202 DMLNMVENKNEIE
+202 LNMIESKDKIE
-215 YISLDKIIEYT
+215 YISLDKITEYK
-226 NNLKSIED
+226 NNLKNIED

-240 NDTPNIKEEYL
+240 NETPNIKEEYL

-263 EDGLLSNVL
+263 EDGFLSNIL
-272 DLDDE
+272 DLDNE

-285 SEAYSDNLL
+285 NETYSDNLL

-300 LFNERV
+300 LFNNKV

-318 YSIIITNDN
+318 YSIIIAEDN
-327 FFEEAKKEVINDL
+327 FFEEAKIEVINDL
-340 KSLIRTDEQ
+340 KSLIRTDDE
-349 GDFIFYNDYDELQN
+349 GDFIFYNDYDELQY
-363 KYENKEKEWEKKLEE
+363 KYENKEKEWEDKMKE
-378 NKILKEVEEKKDYV
+378 NNLLRENEEKKDYV

-400 IDKVLKKEI
+400 IDKILKKEI
-409 LEMITDELVEE
+409 LEFITHELVEE
-420 NGIFTAY
+420 NGVFTAY
-427 ENKNIL
+427 ENRNIL
-433 DEFKDVDFN
+433 DEFNDVDFN

-455 NLDKIFSSPKEV
+455 NLDKIFSNPKEV

-475 KNNFNV
+475 RNNFNV
-481 NDLTD
+481 EDLND
-486 EELEDKVNEITDYLL
+486 EELEDKVNEITDYFL
-501 PSVAEQVLKDLK
+501 PSVAEQVFKDLK
-513 EEIET
+513 EEMET
-518 FIKYDEDF
+518 FIKYDEDS

>member
-1 MREKKDI
+1 MRERKDI

-39 SSNYKNGLLDEIK
+39 SSNDKNGLLDDIK
-52 NEKIENKLEKIIEI
+52 NGEFENKFQEIIEI
-66 KLEKL
+66 NLEKL

-93 FKNREIEK
+93 FKEGQIEK
-101 EIYSNNPESFTKNLE
+101 EIYSNKPESFTKNLE
-116 GEQTLKWKL
+116 GEQTLRWKL

-134 ENVDFNNPESFK
+134 EKVDFNNPESFK

-172 FNDYTNKLVKD
+172 FNEYTNNLVK
-183 LKETNLK
+183 NLK
-190 EFFIKEKDNFID
+190 ERTLKEAFIKEKDNFVNDI
-202 DMLNMVENKNEIE
+202 LNMVENKNKTE
-215 YISLDKIIEYT
+215 YISLDKITEYT
-226 NNLKSIED
+226 NNLKSIEE

-240 NDTPNIKEEYL
+240 NETPNIKEEYL
-251 KTTFQ
+251 KTIFQ
-256 LAVLGDI
+256 SAVLGDI

-272 DLDDE
+272 DLDNE

-285 SEAYSDNLL
+285 NETYSDNLL

-306 INEAISYTKKDP
+306 ISEAISYTKKDP
-318 YSIIITNDN
+318 YTIIITDDN
-327 FFEEAKKEVINDL
+327 FFEKAKKEVINDL
-340 KSLIRTDEQ
+340 KSLIRTDDE
-349 GDFIFYNDYDELQN
+349 GDFIFFNDYDELQN
-363 KYENKEKEWEKKLEE
+363 KYENKEKEWEKKLKE
-378 NKILKEVEEKKDYV
+378 NEILKEVEEKKDYV
-392 PELKYELF
+392 PELKYKLF

-409 LEMITDELVEE
+409 LELITHELVEE
-420 NGIFTAY
+420 KDGFRAY
-427 ENKNIL
+427 ENRNIL
-433 DEFKDVDFN
+433 DEFNDVDFN

-455 NLDKIFSSPKEV
+455 NLDKIFSNPKEV

-475 KNNFNV
+475 RNNFNV
-481 NDLTD
+481 DNLTD
-486 EELEDKVNEITDYLL
+486 EELEDKVNEITDYFL
-501 PSVAEQVLKDLK
+501 PSVAEQVFKDLK
-513 EEIET
+513 EEIEN
-518 FIKYDEDF
+518 FIKYDEDS

-555 ISKEKNFD
+555 ISKEEDFD

>member
-1 MREKKDI
+1 MRERKDI
-8 KFDLDLNRTKKQFLS
+8 KFDLDLNRAKKQFLN

-39 SSNYKNGLLDEIK
+39 SLNDKNGLLDDIK
-52 NEKIENKLEKIIEI
+52 NGEFEKKFQEIIEI
-66 KLEKL
+66 NLEKL

-80 KTKTTLPE
+80 KTKTKLPE

-93 FKNREIEK
+93 FKEGQIEK
-101 EIYSNNPESFTKNLE
+101 EIYSNKPESFTKNLE
-116 GEQTLKWKL
+116 GEQTLRWKL

-134 ENVDFNNPESFK
+134 EKVDFNNPESFK
-146 LITDESLRIFYQN
+146 LITDESLKIFYQN

-183 LKETNLK
+183 LKETILK
-190 EFFIKEKDNFID
+190 EAFIKEKNNFIND
-202 DMLNMVENKNEIE
+202 ILNMVENKNKTE

-226 NNLKSIED
+226 SNLKSIEE

-240 NDTPNIKEEYL
+240 NETPNIKEEYL
-251 KTTFQ
+251 KTIFQ
-256 LAVLGDI
+256 SAVLGDI
-263 EDGLLSNVL
+263 EDGFLSNVL
-272 DLDDE
+272 DLDNE

-285 SEAYSDNLL
+285 NETYSDNLL
-294 DFFDSE
+294 DFFDSDF
-300 LFNERV
+300 FNERV

-409 LEMITDELVEE
+409 
-420 NGIFTAY
+420 F
-427 ENKNIL
+427 
-433 DEFKDVDFN
+433 
-442 ANIADNFYDLIND
+442 
-455 NLDKIFSSPKEV
+455 
-467 ILGTGYDI
+467 
-475 KNNFNV
+475 
-481 NDLTD
+481 
-486 EELEDKVNEITDYLL
+486 
-501 PSVAEQVLKDLK
+501 
-513 EEIET
+513 
-518 FIKYDEDF
+518 
-526 IQNIKK
+526 
-532 VDIETLKIDI
+532 
-542 ENNIKEKEDKLKV
+542 
-555 ISKEKNFD
+555 
-563 REF
+563 

>member
-1 MREKKDI
+1 MRERKDI
-8 KFDLDLNRTKKQFLS
+8 KFDLDLNRTKKQFLN

-39 SSNYKNGLLDEIK
+39 SLNDKNGLLDEIK
-52 NEKIENKLEKIIEI
+52 NEKVKNKLQEIIEI
-66 KLEKL
+66 NLEKL

-93 FKNREIEK
+93 FKNGEIEK

-116 GEQTLKWKL
+116 GEQTLRWKL

-172 FNDYTNKLVKD
+172 FNEYTNNLVKN
-183 LKETNLK
+183 LKETTLK
-190 EFFIKEKDNFID
+190 EAFIKEKNNFVNDI
-202 DMLNMVENKNEIE
+202 LNMVENKNKTE
-215 YISLDKIIEYT
+215 YISLDKITEYT
-226 NNLKSIED
+226 NNLKSIEE

-240 NDTPNIKEEYL
+240 NETPNIKEEYL
-251 KTTFQ
+251 KTIFQ
-256 LAVLGDI
+256 SAVLGDI

-272 DLDDE
+272 DLDNE

-285 SEAYSDNLL
+285 NETYSDNLL

-306 INEAISYTKKDP
+306 ISEAISYTKKDP
-318 YSIIITNDN
+318 YTIIITDDN
-327 FFEEAKKEVINDL
+327 FFEKAKKEVINDL
-340 KSLIRTDEQ
+340 KSLIRTDDE
-349 GDFIFYNDYDELQN
+349 GDFIFFNDYDELQN
-363 KYENKEKEWEKKLEE
+363 KYENKEKEWEKKLKE
-378 NKILKEVEEKKDYV
+378 NEILKEIEEKKDYV
-392 PELKYELF
+392 PELKYKLF

-409 LEMITDELVEE
+409 LELITHELVEE
-420 NGIFTAY
+420 KDGFRAY
-427 ENKNIL
+427 ENRNIL
-433 DEFKDVDFN
+433 DEFNDVDFN

-455 NLDKIFSSPKEV
+455 NLDKIFSNPKEV

-475 KNNFNV
+475 RNNFNV
-481 NDLTD
+481 DNLTD
-486 EELEDKVNEITDYLL
+486 EELEDKVNEITDYFL
-501 PSVAEQVLKDLK
+501 PSVAEQVFKDLK
-513 EEIET
+513 EEIEN
-518 FIKYDEDF
+518 FIKYDEDS

-555 ISKEKNFD
+555 ISKEEDFD

>member
-1 MREKKDI
+1 MRERKDI
-8 KFDLDLNRTKKQFLS
+8 KFDLDLNRTKKQFLNS
-23 SLLEEVTFNDN
+23 MLEEIAFNDN
-34 NKRYE
+34 QKRYE
-39 SSNYKNGLLDEIK
+39 SLNDKNGLLDDIK
-52 NEKIENKLEKIIEI
+52 NKKIDNKLQEIIETN
-66 KLEKL
+66 LEKL

-93 FKNREIEK
+93 FKEGQIEK
-101 EIYSNNPESFTKNLE
+101 EIFSNFPESFTNNLE
-116 GEQTLKWKL
+116 GEQTLRWKL

-134 ENVDFNNPESFK
+134 EKIDFNNPESFK

-183 LKETNLK
+183 LKETTLK
-190 EFFIKEKDNFID
+190 QEFIREKDNFVNDI
-202 DMLNMVENKNEIE
+202 LNMIESKDEIE
-215 YISLDKIIEYT
+215 YISLDKITEYT
-226 NNLKSIED
+226 NNLKSIEE

-240 NDTPNIKEEYL
+240 NETPNIKEEFL
-251 KTTFQ
+251 KTIFQ
-256 LAVLGDI
+256 SAVLGDI
-263 EDGLLSNVL
+263 EDGFLSNVL
-272 DLDDE
+272 DLDNE

-285 SEAYSDNLL
+285 NETYSDNLL
-294 DFFDSE
+294 DFFDSD
-300 LFNERV
+300 LFNNRV

-318 YSIIITNDN
+318 YSIIIVDDN
-327 FFEEAKKEVINDL
+327 FFEEAKTEVINDL
-340 KSLIRTDEQ
+340 KSLIRTDDE
-349 GDFIFYNDYDELQN
+349 GDFIFFNDYDELQN
-363 KYENKEKEWEKKLEE
+363 KYETKEKEWEKKMEE
-378 NKILKEVEEKKDYV
+378 SKILKEVDYV
-392 PELKYELF
+392 SELKYELF

-409 LEMITDELVEE
+409 LELMTHELVEE

-486 EELEDKVNEITDYLL
+486 EELEDKVNEITDYFL
-501 PSVAEQVLKDLK
+501 PNVAEQVFKDLK
-513 EEIET
+513 EELET
-518 FIKYDEDF
+518 FIKYDEDS

-555 ISKEKNFD
+555 ISKEKDFD

>member
-1 MREKKDI
+1 MRERKDI
-8 KFDLDLNRTKKQFLS
+8 KFDLDLNRTKKQFLN
-23 SLLEEVTFNDN
+23 SLLEEMTFNDN

-39 SSNYKNGLLDEIK
+39 NLNDKNGLLDDIK
-52 NEKIENKLEKIIEI
+52 NGKFDNKLQEIIEVN
-66 KLEKL
+66 LEKL

-93 FKNREIEK
+93 FKEGQIEK
-101 EIYSNNPESFTKNLE
+101 EIYSNKPESFTKNLE
-116 GEQTLKWKL
+116 GEQTLRWKL

-172 FNDYTNKLVKD
+172 FNEYTNNLVKN
-183 LKETNLK
+183 LKETTLK
-190 EFFIKEKDNFID
+190 EAFIKEKNNFVNDI
-202 DMLNMVENKNEIE
+202 LNMVENKNKTE
-215 YISLDKIIEYT
+215 YISLDKITEYT
-226 NNLKSIED
+226 NNLKSIEE

-240 NDTPNIKEEYL
+240 NETPNIKEEYL
-251 KTTFQ
+251 KTIFQ
-256 LAVLGDI
+256 SAVLGNI

-272 DLDDE
+272 DLDNE

-285 SEAYSDNLL
+285 NETYSDNLL

-306 INEAISYTKKDP
+306 ISDAISYTIKYP
-318 YSIIITNDN
+318 YTIIITDDN
-327 FFEEAKKEVINDL
+327 FFEKAKKEVINDL
-340 KSLIRTDEQ
+340 KSLIRTDDE
-349 GDFIFYNDYDELQN
+349 GDFIFFNDYDELQN
-363 KYENKEKEWEKKLEE
+363 KYENKEKEWEKKLKE
-378 NKILKEVEEKKDYV
+378 NEILKEVEEKKDYV
-392 PELKYELF
+392 PELKYKLF

-409 LEMITDELVEE
+409 LELITHELVEE
-420 NGIFTAY
+420 KDGFRAY
-427 ENKNIL
+427 ENRNIL
-433 DEFKDVDFN
+433 DEFNDVDFN

-455 NLDKIFSSPKEV
+455 NLDKIFSNPKEV

-475 KNNFNV
+475 RNNFNV
-481 NDLTD
+481 DNLTD
-486 EELEDKVNEITDYLL
+486 EELEDKVNEITDYFL
-501 PSVAEQVLKDLK
+501 PSVAEQVFKDLK
-513 EEIET
+513 EEIEN
-518 FIKYDEDF
+518 FIKYDEDS

-555 ISKEKNFD
+555 ISKEEDFD

>member
-1 MREKKDI
+1 M
-8 KFDLDLNRTKKQFLS
+8 
-23 SLLEEVTFNDN
+23 
-34 NKRYE
+34 
-39 SSNYKNGLLDEIK
+39 
-52 NEKIENKLEKIIEI
+52 
-66 KLEKL
+66 
-71 NLSNLEIIE
+71 SNLEIIE

-93 FKNREIEK
+93 FKEGQIEK
-101 EIYSNNPESFTKNLE
+101 EIYSNKPESFTKNLE
-116 GEQTLKWKL
+116 GEQTLRWKL

-134 ENVDFNNPESFK
+134 EKVDFNNPESFK
-146 LITDESLRIFYQN
+146 LITDENLRIFYQN

-172 FNDYTNKLVKD
+172 FNEYTNNLVKN
-183 LKETNLK
+183 LKETTLK
-190 EFFIKEKDNFID
+190 EAFIKEKNNFVD
-202 DMLNMVENKNEIE
+202 DILNMVENKNKTE
-215 YISLDKIIEYT
+215 YISLDKITEYA
-226 NNLKSIED
+226 NNLKSIEE

-240 NDTPNIKEEYL
+240 NEIPNIKEEYL
-251 KTTFQ
+251 KAIFQ
-256 LAVLGDI
+256 SAVLGDI

-272 DLDDE
+272 DLDNE

-285 SEAYSDNLL
+285 NETYSDNLL

-306 INEAISYTKKDP
+306 INEAIFYTKKDP
-318 YSIIITNDN
+318 YSIIITNNN
-327 FFEEAKKEVINDL
+327 FFEEAKMEVINDL

-475 KNNFNV
+475 RNNFDV

-518 FIKYDEDF
+518 FIKYDEDS

>member
-1 MREKKDI
+1 MRERKDI
-8 KFDLDLNRTKKQFLS
+8 KFDLDLNRTKKQFLNS
-23 SLLEEVTFNDN
+23 MLEEIAFNDN
-34 NKRYE
+34 QKRYE
-39 SSNYKNGLLDEIK
+39 SLNDKNGLLDDIK
-52 NEKIENKLEKIIEI
+52 NKKIDNKLQEIIETN
-66 KLEKL
+66 LEKL

-93 FKNREIEK
+93 FKEGQIEK
-101 EIYSNNPESFTKNLE
+101 EIYSNFPESFTNNLE
-116 GEQTLKWKL
+116 GEQTLRWKL

-134 ENVDFNNPESFK
+134 EKIDFNNPESFK

-183 LKETNLK
+183 LKETTLK
-190 EFFIKEKDNFID
+190 QEFIREKDNFVNDI
-202 DMLNMVENKNEIE
+202 LNMIESKDEIE
-215 YISLDKIIEYT
+215 YISLDKITEYK
-226 NNLKSIED
+226 NNLKNIED

-240 NDTPNIKEEYL
+240 NETPNIKEEYL

-263 EDGLLSNVL
+263 EDGFLSNIL
-272 DLDDE
+272 DLDNE

-285 SEAYSDNLL
+285 NETYSDNLL

-300 LFNERV
+300 LFNNRV
-306 INEAISYTKKDP
+306 INVAISYTKKDP
-318 YSIIITNDN
+318 YSIIIAEDN
-327 FFEEAKKEVINDL
+327 FFKEAKTEVINDL

-420 NGIFTAY
+420 NGIFIAY

-481 NDLTD
+481 NDLTN

-518 FIKYDEDF
+518 FIKYDEDS

-542 ENNIKEKEDKLKV
+542 ENNIKEKENKLKV

>member
-1 MREKKDI
+1 MRERKDI
-8 KFDLDLNRTKKQFLS
+8 KFDLDLNRTKKQFLN

-39 SSNYKNGLLDEIK
+39 SLNDKNGLLDEIK
-52 NEKIENKLEKIIEI
+52 NEKIENKLQEIIEI
-66 KLEKL
+66 NLEKL

-80 KTKTTLPE
+80 KTKTSLPE

-93 FKNREIEK
+93 FKNGEIEK

-116 GEQTLKWKL
+116 GEQTLRWKL

-134 ENVDFNNPESFK
+134 EKIDFNNPESFK

-190 EFFIKEKDNFID
+190 EFFIKEKDNFIN

-215 YISLDKIIEYT
+215 YISLDKITEYT
-226 NNLKSIED
+226 NNLKSIKD

-263 EDGLLSNVL
+263 EDGFLSNVL
-272 DLDDE
+272 DLDNE

-285 SEAYSDNLL
+285 NETYSDNLL

-300 LFNERV
+300 LFNNKV

-318 YSIIITNDN
+318 YSIIITDDN
-327 FFEEAKKEVINDL
+327 FFEEAKIEVINDL
-340 KSLIRTDEQ
+340 KSLIRTDEE
-349 GDFIFYNDYDELQN
+349 GDFIFYNDYDELQY
-363 KYENKEKEWEKKLEE
+363 KYETKEKEWEKKIEE
-378 NKILKEVEEKKDYV
+378 SKTLKETEEKKDYV

-409 LEMITDELVEE
+409 LELITHELVEE

-427 ENKNIL
+427 ENKSIL
-433 DEFKDVDFN
+433 NEFKDEDFN
-442 ANIADNFYDLIND
+442 ANITNNFYDLIND

-467 ILGTGYDI
+467 ILGTNYDI

-486 EELEDKVNEITDYLL
+486 EELEDKVNEITDYFL
-501 PSVAEQVLKDLK
+501 PSVAEQVFKDLK
-513 EEIET
+513 EELET
-518 FIKYDEDF
+518 FIKYDENSE
-526 IQNIKK
+526 QNIKK

-555 ISKEKNFD
+555 ISKEKDFD

>member
-1 MREKKDI
+1 MRERKDI
-8 KFDLDLNRTKKQFLS
+8 KFDLDLNRTKKQFLNS
-23 SLLEEVTFNDN
+23 FLEEVTFNDI

-39 SSNYKNGLLDEIK
+39 SLNDKNGLLDEIK
-52 NEKIENKLEKIIEI
+52 NEKLENKLQEIIEI
-66 KLEKL
+66 NLEKL

-93 FKNREIEK
+93 FKNGEIEK
-101 EIYSNNPESFTKNLE
+101 EIYSNTPESFTNNLE
-116 GEQTLKWKL
+116 GEQTLRWKL

-134 ENVDFNNPESFK
+134 EKVDFNNPESFK

-190 EFFIKEKDNFID
+190 EFFIKEKDNFIN

-215 YISLDKIIEYT
+215 YISLDKITEYT

-240 NDTPNIKEEYL
+240 NETPNIKEEYF

-263 EDGLLSNVL
+263 EDGFLSNVL
-272 DLDDE
+272 DLDNE
-277 KEIYSFNK
+277 KESYSFNK
-285 SEAYSDNLL
+285 NETYSDNLL

-300 LFNERV
+300 LFNNKV
-306 INEAISYTKKDP
+306 INETISYIKKDP
-318 YSIIITNDN
+318 YSIIITEDN
-327 FFEEAKKEVINDL
+327 FFEEAKIEVINDL
-340 KSLIRTDEQ
+340 KSLIRTDDE
-349 GDFIFYNDYDELQN
+349 GDFIFYNDFDKLKY
-363 KYENKEKEWEKKLEE
+363 KYETKENEWEKKMEE
-378 NKILKEVEEKKDYV
+378 SKTLKETEEKKDYV
-392 PELKYELF
+392 SELKYELF

-420 NGIFTAY
+420 NATFTAY

-455 NLDKIFSSPKEV
+455 NLDKFFSSPKEV

-481 NDLTD
+481 DDLTD
-486 EELEDKVNEITDYLL
+486 KELEDKVNEITDYFL

-513 EEIET
+513 EELET
-518 FIKYDEDF
+518 FIKYDEDS

-532 VDIETLKIDI
+532 VDVETLKIDI
-542 ENNIKEKEDKLKV
+542 ENNIKEKEDKLKG
-555 ISKEKNFD
+555 INKEKDLD

>member
-1 MREKKDI
+1 MRERKDI
-8 KFDLDLNRTKKQFLS
+8 KFDLDLNRTKKQFLN
-23 SLLEEVTFNDN
+23 SLLEEMTFNDN

-39 SSNYKNGLLDEIK
+39 NLNDKNELLDDIKNGKFD
-52 NEKIENKLEKIIEI
+52 NKLQEIIEVN
-66 KLEKL
+66 LEKL

-93 FKNREIEK
+93 FKEGQIEK
-101 EIYSNNPESFTKNLE
+101 EIFSNKPESFTKNLE
-116 GEQTLKWKL
+116 GEQTLRWKL

-172 FNDYTNKLVKD
+172 FNEYTNNLVKN
-183 LKETNLK
+183 LKETTLK
-190 EFFIKEKDNFID
+190 EAFIKEKNNFVNDI
-202 DMLNMVENKNEIE
+202 LNMVENKNKTE
-215 YISLDKIIEYT
+215 YISLDKITEYT
-226 NNLKSIED
+226 NNLKSIEE

-240 NDTPNIKEEYL
+240 NETPNIKEEYL

-272 DLDDE
+272 DLDNE

-285 SEAYSDNLL
+285 NETYSDNLL
-294 DFFDSE
+294 EFFDSDF
-300 LFNERV
+300 FNERV
-306 INEAISYTKKDP
+306 INEAISYTKNDP
-318 YSIIITNDN
+318 YSIIITDDN

-420 NGIFTAY
+420 KDGFRAY
-427 ENKNIL
+427 ENRNIL
-433 DEFKDVDFN
+433 DEFNDVDFN

-455 NLDKIFSSPKEV
+455 NLDKIFSNPKEV

-475 KNNFNV
+475 RNNFNV
-481 NDLTD
+481 DDLTD
-486 EELEDKVNEITDYLL
+486 EELEDKVNEITDYFL
-501 PSVAEQVLKDLK
+501 PSVAEQVFKDLK
-513 EEIET
+513 EEIEN
-518 FIKYDEDF
+518 FIKYDEDS

-555 ISKEKNFD
+555 ISKEKDFD

>member
-1 MREKKDI
+1 MRERKDI
-8 KFDLDLNRTKKQFLS
+8 KFDLDLNRAKKQFLN

-39 SSNYKNGLLDEIK
+39 SLNDKNGLLDDIK
-52 NEKIENKLEKIIEI
+52 NGEFEKKFQEIIEI
-66 KLEKL
+66 NLEKL

-80 KTKTTLPE
+80 KAKTTLPE

-93 FKNREIEK
+93 FKEGQIEK
-101 EIYSNNPESFTKNLE
+101 EIYSNKPESFTKNLE
-116 GEQTLKWKL
+116 GEQTLRWKL

-134 ENVDFNNPESFK
+134 EKVDFNNPESFT
-146 LITDESLRIFYQN
+146 LITDENLRIFYQN

-172 FNDYTNKLVKD
+172 FNEYTNNLVKN
-183 LKETNLK
+183 LKETTLK
-190 EFFIKEKDNFID
+190 EAFIKEKNNFIND
-202 DMLNMVENKNEIE
+202 ILNMVENKNKTE

-226 NNLKSIED
+226 SNLKSIEE

-240 NDTPNIKEEYL
+240 NETPNIKEEYL
-251 KTTFQ
+251 KTIFQ
-256 LAVLGDI
+256 SAVLGDI
-263 EDGLLSNVL
+263 EVGFLSNVL
-272 DLDDE
+272 DLDNE

-294 DFFDSE
+294 DFFDGE

-409 LEMITDELVEE
+409 LEMIIDELVEE

-475 KNNFNV
+475 RNNFDV

-486 EELEDKVNEITDYLL
+486 QELEDKVNEITDYLL

-518 FIKYDEDF
+518 FIKYDEDS

-532 VDIETLKIDI
+532 VDIEALKIDI